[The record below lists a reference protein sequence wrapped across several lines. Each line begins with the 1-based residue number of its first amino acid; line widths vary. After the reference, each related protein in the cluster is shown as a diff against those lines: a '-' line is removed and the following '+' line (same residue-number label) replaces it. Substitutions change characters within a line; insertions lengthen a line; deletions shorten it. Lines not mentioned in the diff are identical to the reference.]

1 MPNHY
6 QLLLRP
12 LVDGVMSRFMGW
24 VGGTHTMR
32 PRGRPRLRFT
42 PEQQGKEA
50 CPLVCPRTGTRQNAA
65 ALRKPMYGDTGS
77 TLHMKGPKKMSN
89 QQIND
94 ALNGQIASEFASW
107 YSYLAMSAW
116 CSQEQLAGCA
126 GWLRAQAQE
135 EYTHA
140 MKIYEFLLD
149 RDVEVKL
156 SPLDAP
162 RQTFG
167 SIVEIFECA
176 LQQEQENTK
185 RIDDLFSMAMEQK
198 AFASLVELQWFV
210 TEQVEE
216 EKTARTNLARI
227 KMIADDPAAVLD
239 FDNALGQ
246 RSLPMDTSPQ

>member
-1 MPNHY
+1 
-6 QLLLRP
+6 
-12 LVDGVMSRFMGW
+12 
-24 VGGTHTMR
+24 
-32 PRGRPRLRFT
+32 
-42 PEQQGKEA
+42 
-50 CPLVCPRTGTRQNAA
+50 
-65 ALRKPMYGDTGS
+65 
-77 TLHMKGPKKMSN
+77 MSN

-94 ALNGQIASEFASW
+94 ALNGQIASEFESW

-116 CSQEQLAGCA
+116 CSREQLSGCA

-162 RQTFG
+162 RETFH

-176 LQQEQENTK
+176 LQQEQANTK
-185 RIDDLFSMAMEQK
+185 RIDELFHMAMEQK

-239 FDNALGQ
+239 FDNNLGQ